1 MVRARQRRG
10 FRLVLSGVIDSIRE
24 FAALAEQADGIA
36 LLGFKRKGKVEDK

>member
-24 FAALAEQADGIA
+24 FAAGAAQADDIT
-36 LLGFKRKGKVEDK
+36 LLGFKQKGKVENK